1 MQRLLTDNY
10 YVHRFYMHVF
20 ELSGDQMENA
30 IQFIINCFKKR
41 KESGCAGKKISGRR
55 RPFNEAVR

>member
-1 MQRLLTDNY
+1 MQRLLTDSY

-30 IQFIINCFKKR
+30 IQYIINCFKKR
-41 KESGCAGKKISGRR
+41 KESGVAG
-55 RPFNEAVR
+55 ETMALTY